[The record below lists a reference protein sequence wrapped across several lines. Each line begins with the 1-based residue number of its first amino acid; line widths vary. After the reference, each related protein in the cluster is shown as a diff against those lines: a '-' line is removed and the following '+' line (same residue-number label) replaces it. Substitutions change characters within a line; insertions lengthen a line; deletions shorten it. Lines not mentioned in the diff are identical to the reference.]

1 MDSSTVNKLI
11 PQLFEEMRSNLGKD
25 TVDVNQSS
33 QNSIIT
39 TQSLLKELE
48 VLDKIIPMVET
59 VDNSLRMS
67 VPQHLDRI
75 NEICKSTNTMLDSW
89 INIQS
94 QADYIYKLM
103 SSPNYI
109 EHASA
114 QLSEPGITS
123 EELLAAEIQKND
135 TLKKQLKEEQDKNA
149 LRNNAHS
156 GVKQETPRHPT
167 STSRISKPTARFD
180 RSRAGRTSTPKV
192 TERLARPTAS
202 STRKMFR

>member
-1 MDSSTVNKLI
+1 
-11 PQLFEEMRSNLGKD
+11 
-25 TVDVNQSS
+25 
-33 QNSIIT
+33 
-39 TQSLLKELE
+39 
-48 VLDKIIPMVET
+48 PMVES

-135 TLKKQLKEEQDKNA
+135 TL
-149 LRNNAHS
+149 
-156 GVKQETPRHPT
+156 
-167 STSRISKPTARFD
+167 
-180 RSRAGRTSTPKV
+180 
-192 TERLARPTAS
+192 
-202 STRKMFR
+202 

>member
-1 MDSSTVNKLI
+1 MDSSTINKLI
-11 PQLFEEMRSNLGKD
+11 PQLFEEMRSNLGRD
-25 TVDVNQSS
+25 TADMNQSS
-33 QNSIIT
+33 QNSTIT

-48 VLDKIIPMVET
+48 VLDKIIPMVES
-59 VDNSLRMS
+59 VDNSLRIS

-114 QLSEPGITS
+114 QLREPGVAS

-135 TLKKQLKEEQDKNA
+135 TLKKQLKEEQDKNT

-156 GVKQETPRHPT
+156 GLKQETPRRPT
-167 STSRISKPTARFD
+167 STSRISKPTAGYD
-180 RSRAGRTSTPKV
+180 RSRAGRTSTPNV